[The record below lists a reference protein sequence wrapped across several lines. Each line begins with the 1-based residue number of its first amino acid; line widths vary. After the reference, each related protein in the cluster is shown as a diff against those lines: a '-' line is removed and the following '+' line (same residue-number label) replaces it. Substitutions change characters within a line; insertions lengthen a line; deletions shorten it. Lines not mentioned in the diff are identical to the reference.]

1 MRRQF
6 TILILLFFFVN
17 ASGQAVSRLK
27 EEKAYAQAIKEYLDA
42 THKRDGSVFDTLLI
56 GKRPDFPEISLP
68 ARVGNTVIM
77 LLTTK
82 EVDKKRKQNKKLVFV
97 NLIGT
102 VTNELA
108 DFMVVTFYPGY
119 THQYDCIIGLK
130 YNGTSHIFQRDYVHF
145 KNYAY
150 K

>member
-1 MRRQF
+1 MIRQF
-6 TILILLFFFVN
+6 TFLILFFFVN
-17 ASGQAVSRLK
+17 AYCQAVPRLK

-56 GKRPDFPEISLP
+56 GKRPDFPAISLP
-68 ARVGNTVIM
+68 GRVGNTVIM
-77 LLTTK
+77 FLTTK
-82 EVDKKRKQNKKLVFV
+82 EVDKKRKQNRNLVFV
-97 NLIGT
+97 NLVGT
-102 VTNELA
+102 VTKDVAE
-108 DFMVVTFYPGY
+108 FMVVTFYPDY

-130 YNGTSHIFQRDYVHF
+130 YNGTSHTFQRDYVHF